1 MKTLG
6 TILTS
11 FVTLAFA
18 IIGGL
23 WTAYTVLTTTMDSKV
38 ADAKADMRIERAAQM
53 GEIKVDI
60 QGVKESIGSVKEQ
73 IGSLDRKVD
82 ILIRRNN

>member
-38 ADAKADMRIERAAQM
+38 ADAKADMRIERAAQI
-53 GEIKVDI
+53 GELKSEI
-60 QGVKESIGSVKEQ
+60 QGVKTMVESIDGNVK
-73 IGSLDRKVD
+73 
-82 ILIRRNN
+82 ILIKRDMK